1 VALARAARQV
11 AVEPV
16 RGAVATRVA
25 AAPEL
30 AVFLRAVLE
39 LAVFLLAVPE
49 PAAPVLGERPT
60 QVPAA

>member
-1 VALARAARQV
+1 
-11 AVEPV
+11 
-16 RGAVATRVA
+16 VATRVA